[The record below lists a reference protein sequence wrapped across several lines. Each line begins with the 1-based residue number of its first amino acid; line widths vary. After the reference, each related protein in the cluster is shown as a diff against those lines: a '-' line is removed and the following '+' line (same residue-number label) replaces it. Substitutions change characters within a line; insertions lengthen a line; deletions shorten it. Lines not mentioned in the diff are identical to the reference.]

1 MQGQRLSGSR
11 THTLVRYLTI
21 VPKAHYAVFD
31 ADLQMTLYELFHT
44 NRISRAGHAVC
55 TPIVCFSALAA
66 LAQVRLPA
74 PLDAPHLSLALP
86 LAALLGANGYLHGR
100 RIGVLTTVTVA
111 LMTLAAILSAAA
123 GIPHTLA
130 LSVGGMLLA
139 GALQTWS
146 HSFEPVPPPLSGQR
160 EFLPFGV
167 WWSQASPGRKLA
179 AAVLAMTAFIA
190 LELLASFRILPCQLR
205 GYAIAFGSA
214 PSERMAL
221 DRRIAELRACAAP
234 KR

>member
-1 MQGQRLSGSR
+1 MPGRPPERR
-11 THTLVRYLTI
+11 TNTLVRYLTI

-44 NRISRAGHAVC
+44 NRISRLGHAVC

-66 LAQVRLPA
+66 LTQVRLPS

-86 LAALLGANGYLHGR
+86 LAVLLGANGYLHGR
-100 RIGVLTTVTVA
+100 RIGVLTTVAVA
-111 LMTLAAILSAAA
+111 MMALAATLFA
-123 GIPHTLA
+123 GVPHALA
-130 LSVGGMLLA
+130 LSVSGMLLA

-160 EFLPFGV
+160 DFLSLGV

-179 AAVLAMTAFIA
+179 ATALAGTAFIA

-205 GYAIAFGSA
+205 AYALARGRA
-214 PSERMAL
+214 PSERTAL
-221 DRRIAELRACAAP
+221 DRKVAELRAAWP
-234 KR
+234 I

>member
-1 MQGQRLSGSR
+1 MQDQRPSGSR
-11 THTLVRYLTI
+11 TRTAVRYLTI
-21 VPKAHYAVFD
+21 VPKAHYAVLD

-44 NRISRAGHAVC
+44 NRISRVGHAVC

-66 LAQVRLPA
+66 LAQVGLPA

-86 LAALLGANGYLHGR
+86 LAALLAANGYLHGR
-100 RIGVLTTVTVA
+100 RIGVLTTVIVA
-111 LMTLAAILSAAA
+111 MMTLAATLFAAA
-123 GIPHTLA
+123 GVPHALA

-179 AAVLAMTAFIA
+179 AAALAATAFIA
-190 LELLASFRILPCQLR
+190 LELLASFRVLPCQLR
-205 GYAIAFGSA
+205 VYALALGDT

-221 DRRIAELRACAAP
+221 DRRVAELRTGRPA
-234 KR
+234 